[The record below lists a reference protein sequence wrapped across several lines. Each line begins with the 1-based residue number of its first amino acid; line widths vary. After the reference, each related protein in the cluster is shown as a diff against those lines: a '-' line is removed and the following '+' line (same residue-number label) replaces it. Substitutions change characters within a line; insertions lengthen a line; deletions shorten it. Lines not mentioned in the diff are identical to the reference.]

1 MENNNKKKKSN
12 NAQGNEIIGTLIFT
26 GIIILLMWAVSHWM

>member
-1 MENNNKKKKSN
+1 MEKSNKKKDSN
-12 NAQGNEIIGTLIFT
+12 NSHGNEIIGTLIFT